1 MTSSHARRNREDPGV
16 TDTLVGS
23 LAPDF
28 DLPCTPRPGTG
39 RRRASLAD
47 FRGRWL
53 ALVFYPRDFS
63 LVCPTELVALSD
75 HADEFHRRGCELL
88 AVSCDPIE
96 SHEQWIATPRARGGL
111 EGLEFALAS
120 DEEGEVARAYGVYV
134 EFQHVALRGL
144 FLIDTN
150 GVLQFAVV
158 HNLSIGRRPEDV
170 YRVLMALQ
178 TGGLCAAGWEIGDPN
193 IDPTQVLGPGSMIAH
208 YRIEAPIGSGTFATV
223 FRARDLT
230 LQRTVALKILKA
242 RAPITPGAA
251 LAEARAAAALSH
263 ANICTVFAVEESE
276 GVPIIA
282 MEHVRG
288 RPLNRVLERGGALSP
303 VRAATIARQIALG
316 MDTAHAQ
323 GIVHGDL
330 KPENVMVA
338 DGDLIKILD
347 FGLAR
352 RASRLIT
359 PDPDET
365 IVEGVAEAGEGIFG
379 TPSYM
384 SPEQARGE
392 LATAASDVF
401 ALGSILFEML
411 TGSKAFP
418 GANLL
423 QVLARIR
430 AVDPRQLASGVPA
443 PFDDLLHRLL
453 AADLTQRTITM
464 AEVAERL
471 AQVDRE
477 PGAAGSET

>member
-1 MTSSHARRNREDPGV
+1 V
-16 TDTLVGS
+16 THTLVGS

-28 DLPCTPRPGTG
+28 DLPCTPRPGTD
-39 RRRASLAD
+39 RPRARLAD

-75 HADEFHRRGCELL
+75 YAGEFHRGGCELL
-88 AVSCDPIE
+88 GVSCDPIE
-96 SHEQWIATPRARGGL
+96 THEQWIATPRARGGL
-111 EGLEFALAS
+111 EGLEYALAS
-120 DEEGEVARAYGVYV
+120 DEEGEVARAYGVYL
-134 EFQHVALRGL
+134 EYQHVALRGL
-144 FLIDTN
+144 FLIDPN
-150 GVLQFAVV
+150 GVVQFAVV

-178 TGGLCAAGWEIGDPN
+178 SGGLCASGWGIGDPN
-193 IDPTQVLGPGSMIAH
+193 VDPTQVLGPGSMISH
-208 YRIEAPIGSGTFATV
+208 YRIDAPIGSGTFATV
-223 FRARDLT
+223 FRAHDLT
-230 LQRTVALKILKA
+230 LHRTVALKVLKS
-242 RAPITPGAA
+242 RAPLTPGAA

-263 ANICTVFAVEESE
+263 PNICTVFAVEEDE
-276 GVPIIA
+276 GVPFIA

-288 RPLNRVLERGGALSP
+288 RPLNRVLERGGALAP
-303 VRAATIARQIALG
+303 ERAAAIARQVALG
-316 MDTAHAQ
+316 MAAAHAH

-338 DGDLIKILD
+338 EGDLIKILD

-352 RASRLIT
+352 RASKLIT
-359 PDPDET
+359 LDPDDT
-365 IVEGVAEAGEGIFG
+365 VEDTGSQAGEGLFG

-401 ALGSILFEML
+401 ALGAMLYEML

-418 GANLL
+418 GTNLL
-423 QVLARIR
+423 QVLTRIR
-430 AVDPRQLASGVPA
+430 AVDPRQLASAVPE
-443 PFDDLLHRLL
+443 PFADLLHHLL
-453 AADLTQRTITM
+453 AADPTERTITL

-471 AQVDRE
+471 A
-477 PGAAGSET
+477 

>member
-1 MTSSHARRNREDPGV
+1 MTSNPERRDREDPGV
-16 TDTLVGS
+16 ARTLVGS

-39 RRRASLAD
+39 RQRACLAD

-63 LVCPTELVALSD
+63 LVCPTELVALGEY
-75 HADEFHRRGCELL
+75 ADEFRRVGCELL

-120 DEEGEVARAYGVYV
+120 DEGGEVARAYGVYLKY
-134 EFQHVALRGL
+134 QHVALRGL
-144 FLIDTN
+144 FLIDPN
-150 GVLQFAVV
+150 GVLQFEVV

-170 YRVLMALQ
+170 FRVLVALQ

-193 IDPTQVLGPGSMIAH
+193 LDPTQVLGPGSMIAH

-230 LQRTVALKILKA
+230 LRRTVALKVLKSH
-242 RAPITPGAA
+242 APITPGAA

-263 ANICTVFAVEESE
+263 PNICTVFAVEESE

-288 RPLNRVLERGGALSP
+288 RTLNRVLERDGALSP
-303 VRAATIARQIALG
+303 VRAAMVARQIALG
-316 MDTAHAQ
+316 MATAHAQ

-352 RASRLIT
+352 RASKQIT
-359 PDPDET
+359 VDPDET
-365 IVEGVAEAGEGIFG
+365 IVHGVAEAVEGIFG

-384 SPEQARGE
+384 SPEQAHGE
-392 LATAASDVF
+392 PATAASDVF
-401 ALGSILFEML
+401 ALGSILLEML

-430 AVDPRQLASGVPA
+430 AVDPRQLAAGVPER
-443 PFDDLLHRLL
+443 FSDLLRRLL
-453 AADLTQRTITM
+453 AADLSQRTITM

-471 AQVDRE
+471 V
-477 PGAAGSET
+477 